1 MTPEQLRLSCEAITS
16 AGHELSSAA
25 KRALSDSIAAENT
38 RLHAELAETRRLLS
52 EVQAAFAAVGPRVN
66 RMAVSYSKDVIPL
79 ALRVLGESPE
89 SCSHETIAAMSRI
102 NWDDVSIALPDEWKQ
117 ALEN

>member
-25 KRALSDSIAAENT
+25 KRALSEDIAAKNAN
-38 RLHAELAETRRLLS
+38 LHAELAETRRLLS

-66 RMAVSYSKDVIPL
+66 RLAVSYSKDVIPL
-79 ALRVLGESPE
+79 ALRVLGESPD
-89 SCSHETIAAMSRI
+89 SCSPETIAAMSRI
-102 NWDDVSIALPDEWKQ
+102 NWDEIPMHVPEA
-117 ALEN
+117 

>member
-1 MTPEQLRLSCEAITS
+1 MTSYRKGDSELAAKVGLTPPSVPFVTKPLPEADNQLRE
-16 AGHELSSAA
+16 
-25 KRALSDSIAAENT
+25 
-38 RLHAELAETRRLLS
+38 
-52 EVQAAFAAVGPRVN
+52 
-66 RMAVSYSKDVIPL
+66 DVVAL
-79 ALRVLGESPE
+79 ALRVIGESPE